1 MLNERVQDEFLS
13 QYFCRV
19 MCTCR
24 YMSDSQVNVKVLFYA
39 EVIAVVLKC
48 QVKVLLR
55 SAENGKKKK

>member
-1 MLNERVQDEFLS
+1 MLNACVQDEFLS

-24 YMSDSQVNVKVLFYA
+24 YMSDSQVNVKVLSYA
-39 EVIAVVLKC
+39 ELIAVVLKRY
-48 QVKVLLR
+48 VKVLLR